1 MRFPA
6 CRSYLLAVALSL
18 TARLA
23 TPPADFPRFWED
35 RWRWLQRPSHA
46 GKETPKEKDALSR
59 RPPPFGCPHLPALS
73 PLPWRGGGAAG
84 AALRKDGRC
93 RPRTTRGRGGPRGG
107 SAPHPQLTP
116 FPLPPQEL
124 ESPEVSQFRLAANR
138 TPEVPFGLSSSP
150 AVLSHY
156 GVATNTVT
164 LFRRVRGPSRV
175 GWGHPRRCCGRRTR
189 GATRGGLRL
198 APNPF
203 PTGETT
209 VPCKGLLSSSTCWF
223 W

>member
-1 MRFPA
+1 MAAASQTRWQGNTERERRFIPASTALCLPPSPGPFPA
-6 CRSYLLAVALSL
+6 PLAG
-18 TARLA
+18 R
-23 TPPADFPRFWED
+23 
-35 RWRWLQRPSHA
+35 
-46 GKETPKEKDALSR
+46 G
-59 RPPPFGCPHLPALS
+59 G
-73 PLPWRGGGAAG
+73 RGGGRRCGRTVGVALAPLAG
-84 AALRKDGRC
+84 
-93 RPRTTRGRGGPRGG
+93 GGVSRGG

-138 TPEVPFGLSSSP
+138 TPEVPFGLSSNP

-156 GVATNTVT
+156 GVAANTVT
-164 LFRRVRGPSRV
+164 LFRRVRGPSGV

-189 GATRGGLRL
+189 GATRGGPRL
-198 APNPF
+198 APDLF

>member
-23 TPPADFPRFWED
+23 TPPADFPDSGRTGGD
-35 RWRWLQRPSHA
+35 GCSVPATLARRHRKRKTLYPGVPRPLA
-46 GKETPKEKDALSR
+46 APISR
-59 RPPPFGCPHLPALS
+59 PFPHS
-73 PLPWRGGGAAG
+73 PGGAGGPRGRRCGRTVGVALAPLAG
-84 AALRKDGRC
+84 AGV
-93 RPRTTRGRGGPRGG
+93 PRGG

-209 VPCKGLLSSSTCWF
+209 VPCKGLLSSSTRWF